1 MREML
6 SAEIWSI
13 AQTNQGSAVLL
24 RPRGLNIAVPI
35 FIGQLEIQSI
45 LIGREGVNLPRPL
58 THDLVLNVLQRMSLN
73 IEKVEVHELRDNTF
87 HARLVVLGREFT
99 EEKPLIID
107 SRPSDAFALAVRR
120 RCPILIDSKVVE
132 QAGVPL
138 EFFMEEINE
147 AGDLDTLTGETAG
160 AGPLPEA
167 SAGSTAFDARHREL
181 IEMLNR
187 AVEAEEYERAAEIRD
202 MLFLLNR
209 RKGDVNRKD
218 EE

>member
-24 RPRGLNIAVPI
+24 RPRGLNSVVPI

-45 LIGREGVNLPRPL
+45 LIGRKGVNLPRPL
-58 THDLVLNVLQRMSLN
+58 THDLVLNVLRRMSLN

-107 SRPSDAFALAVRR
+107 SRPSDALALAVRR
-120 RCPILIDSKVVE
+120 RCPIFIDSGVIE
-132 QAGVPL
+132 QAGIPL
-138 EFFMEEINE
+138 EFFIEEMNE
-147 AGDLDTLTGETAG
+147 AGEADNPSGEDAG
-160 AGPLPEA
+160 LSPED
-167 SAGSTAFDARHREL
+167 SAAAFDARHGEL
-181 IEMLNR
+181 FEMLNK

-202 MLFLLNR
+202 MLILLDR
-209 RKGDVNRKD
+209 RKGDLNRRD
-218 EE
+218 EDGK